1 MQLYTIY
8 TTLCI
13 AYDFARILSASTCIG
28 YAPTRIY
35 MHISYALYVIHIW
48 YTCVM
53 FASTWIIYA
62 STCINKQL
70 HALYTNL
77 HVLHAYAVKC
87 TTYATTCL
95 LFMWHANMYNIC
107 TYTYYAFIIH
117 TFDALHDT
125 SRYSYRYTIIC
136 NT

>member
-28 YAPTRIY
+28 YVPTRIY
-35 MHISYALYVIHIW
+35 MQLYVSYALYVIHIW

-70 HALYTNL
+70 HTLYTNL

-95 LFMWHANMYNIC
+95 LFMRHANMYNIC
-107 TYTYYAFIIH
+107 TYTYYTFIIH
-117 TFDALHDT
+117 TFRCIR
-125 SRYSYRYTIIC
+125 RYV
-136 NT
+136 